1 MSERKAFIETYGC
14 AANTADSGAI
24 ASYLKENGYELSDS
38 AEDASVVVVNTCSVK
53 NHTESKILTR
63 LQKIK
68 ALEKEKGFKTIVT
81 GCLVAGN
88 RRGLLKIASEAEL
101 VRNRDFES
109 LGSALGLKGF
119 NEEKSALAVSGGAG
133 VLRVSE
139 GCLSNCT
146 FCSTKLARGNTKSY
160 SIERITRQ
168 VREGVEN
175 GLKEFYISS
184 EDTGAYGLD
193 RGEDVAGLVKSV
205 CSIPGNFRLRVGM
218 MNPDTFYRFN
228 RLSNGKA
235 YWKELVEAMR
245 SEKAYKFLHL
255 PVQSGSNQ
263 VLRDM
268 NRLYSI
274 EQFTSLVEFLRKEL
288 LGVALSTDFI
298 VGFPT
303 ETEEFFNETLELVK
317 GTRFDFFNVSRYSP
331 RPGTKAAELKQ
342 LPGLVVKERA
352 KKLMSLAREKAL
364 EANQAMVGREV
375 NVFVLGRAPKKGVL
389 ARTENNKQVILGAGV
404 AGSEVTALIT
414 RAESTHLF
422 GELVENKDLK

>member
-375 NVFVLGRAPKKGVL
+375 
-389 ARTENNKQVILGAGV
+389 
-404 AGSEVTALIT
+404 
-414 RAESTHLF
+414 
-422 GELVENKDLK
+422 